1 MVFVVPIS
9 LDKVESFG
17 SLLIFNK
24 RFSERKRSR
33 GATQLKKGVLPMYT
47 ENSLFVCSV
56 NEPEFLWYVWNY
68 NCYK

>member
-17 SLLIFNK
+17 SLLIFN
-24 RFSERKRSR
+24 
-33 GATQLKKGVLPMYT
+33 KKGVLPMYT

>member
-24 RFSERKRSR
+24 RFSDRKRSR
-33 GATQLKKGVLPMYT
+33 GITTQLKKGSVAYVYR
-47 ENSLFVCSV
+47 ELFVCL
-56 NEPEFLWYVWNY
+56 F
-68 NCYK
+68 C